1 MEDNLTRRNRGSVS
15 MQVAGQ
21 QRGSA
26 PRAVGWAA
34 LADIEQSARRMAS
47 DFFAF
52 ARLNEALTD
61 PAEASTTGPA
71 TGPEAEHHAV
81 AEPAAPGPARGNPAF
96 WLAVTLALTTLVLYL
111 MPLM

>member
-1 MEDNLTRRNRGSVS
+1 MEYNLTGRNRGSMS

-26 PRAVGWAA
+26 PRAVVWAA
-34 LADIEQSARRMAS
+34 LADVDRSARRMAS

-61 PAEASTTGPA
+61 PPEASTTGPA
-71 TGPEAEHHAV
+71 TDPAGEHRTV
-81 AEPAAPGPARGNPAF
+81 AESAAPGPARGNPAF